1 MKTVKPDV
9 EIITAIANTP
19 DPQKRFRKLQLHK
32 NKDTYKNTDVSYKD
46 TKRVMTW
53 SLQKAYKNQYK
64 KVDQM
69 VAKSMNEWENRA
81 YIQQDDQMTIEF
93 GGGTPIMC
101 RNVYFAA
108 IEQVDRLENRLK
120 GALGLFR
127 IKVTD
132 INLRQVSGTSYEEKL
147 ELIRQANVF
156 QEDEQRRNKRNATQN
171 LQEVKEKERE
181 KGAAAQSLPPD
192 DPINDE

>member
-1 MKTVKPDV
+1 
-9 EIITAIANTP
+9 
-19 DPQKRFRKLQLHK
+19 
-32 NKDTYKNTDVSYKD
+32 
-46 TKRVMTW
+46 
-53 SLQKAYKNQYK
+53 
-64 KVDQM
+64 
-69 VAKSMNEWENRA
+69 
-81 YIQQDDQMTIEF
+81 
-93 GGGTPIMC
+93 MC

-156 QEDEQRRNKRNATQN
+156 QEDEQRSNKRNATQN

-192 DPINDE
+192 DPISDE